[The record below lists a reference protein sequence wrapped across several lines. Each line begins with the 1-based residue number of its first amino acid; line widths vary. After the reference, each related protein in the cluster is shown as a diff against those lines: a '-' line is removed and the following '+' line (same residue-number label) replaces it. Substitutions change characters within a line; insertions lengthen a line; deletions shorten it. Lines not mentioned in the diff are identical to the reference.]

1 MYCHLLVHSDG
12 EDFISAT
19 SVVRFGPGNQTST
32 VALVQLVADS
42 YPEQNETFL
51 LRLTQPA
58 GREESGMLHSRIDL
72 PAIPAIATILN
83 GENGCIRS

>member
-1 MYCHLLVHSDG
+1 MYCHLLVHSDV
-12 EDFISAT
+12 EDFTSGT

-42 YPEQNETFL
+42 YPEQDETFL

-58 GREESGMLHSRIDL
+58 GQEVSGMLYNRIDL
-72 PAIPAIATILN
+72 PNETENATILN
-83 GENGCIRS
+83 GENECIGS